1 MKITLKAAR
10 VNQRLTQ
17 REAAEKIGVTKD
29 TVSNWEREKSYP
41 NAKDINKIVEVY
53 KIDYDDII
61 FFANQ

>member
-17 REAAEKIGVTKD
+17 MEAAARIGVTKD

-61 FFANQ
+61 FFTN

>member
-17 REAAEKIGVTKD
+17 MEAAARIGVTKD

-61 FFANQ
+61 FFTNQ